1 MKGLNMKTTFTLQE
15 FFQDSELKVDFNSK
29 LKRAN
34 FNSFVK
40 MLKVFKLR
48 TNANQNLILS
58 ALVEKSLTSKNKDS
72 VFLFC
77 KTFEAVNLGIS
88 RSTLERFFFK
98 LITLGIIVKI
108 ASKEIETSKTISAY
122 AFNADKLQEFMD
134 SELKFNAYYKSIF
147 GDEKKQKSMV
157 SEKDKIEYLENLV
170 KALKQEVA
178 IRDDKIMELQK
189 GQKIYDEAEVE
200 ALNEQNSEL
209 REKLAGMVEA
219 CDKLANELKVR
230 ADDNLA
236 SLEAENA
243 KLKEE
248 LSKAKNIENL
258 QESQEYQD
266 LIESNV
272 MLKSTALRL
281 SNENEELRKEI
292 ERIKAENSN
301 TDDSEKVK
309 ELNERLMNAVQT
321 FKQQK
326 AEIEA
331 LKQQPSNDDI
341 EKIRKESDEKY
352 REKYNEMLRTQ
363 WDGKLQKKMDLLEE
377 EYESKVAAIVELQN
391 AGIDELKN
399 RIKELEAEV
408 ANNKN
413 AENVSISLGEFVE
426 KALPELNKNLNPMMR
441 EIIAEDLRKMA
452 VDFTKQ
458 YAKDSSQAQQ
468 DINNETRYETID
480 ELIPNGLELLE
491 KREAPKPIHV
501 ESYSDEQEKI
511 ESDEQEK
518 IKPIKLDKNGYPPV
532 WEQDDLPF

>member
-1 MKGLNMKTTFTLQE
+1 
-15 FFQDSELKVDFNSK
+15 
-29 LKRAN
+29 
-34 FNSFVK
+34 
-40 MLKVFKLR
+40 
-48 TNANQNLILS
+48 
-58 ALVEKSLTSKNKDS
+58 
-72 VFLFC
+72 
-77 KTFEAVNLGIS
+77 
-88 RSTLERFFFK
+88 
-98 LITLGIIVKI
+98 
-108 ASKEIETSKTISAY
+108 
-122 AFNADKLQEFMD
+122 MD

-230 ADDNLA
+230 VDDNLA

-266 LIESNV
+266 LVES
-272 MLKSTALRL
+272 K
-281 SNENEELRKEI
+281 
-292 ERIKAENSN
+292 NSN

-321 FKQQK
+321 FKQQKAEIEALKQQK

-480 ELIPNGLELLE
+480 ELVPNGLELLE

>member
-1 MKGLNMKTTFTLQE
+1 MKTTFTLQE

-108 ASKEIETSKTISAY
+108 ASKEIETSKTINAY

-147 GDEKKQKSMV
+147 GDEKKKKSMV

-230 ADDNLA
+230 VDDNLA

-272 MLKSTALRL
+272 MLESKALRL

-321 FKQQK
+321 FKQQKAEIEALKQQK

-458 YAKDSSQAQQ
+458 YAKDSS
-468 DINNETRYETID
+468 
-480 ELIPNGLELLE
+480 
-491 KREAPKPIHV
+491 
-501 ESYSDEQEKI
+501 SDEQEKI

>member
-1 MKGLNMKTTFTLQE
+1 MKNTFTLQE
-15 FFQDSELKVDFNSK
+15 LFQDSELKVDFNSK

-40 MLKVFKLR
+40 MLKVFRLR

-77 KTFEAVNLGIS
+77 KTHEAVNLGIS
-88 RSTLERFFFK
+88 RSTLERFFSK
-98 LITLGIIVKI
+98 LIALGIIVKI
-108 ASKEIETSKTISAY
+108 ASKKIEADKTINAY
-122 AFNADKLQEFMD
+122 AFNADKLQEFMG
-134 SELKFNAYYKSIF
+134 SELKFNTYYKSIF

-170 KALKQEVA
+170 EALKQEVA

-209 REKLAGMVEA
+209 REKLAEMVEA
-219 CDKLANELKVR
+219 YDKLANDLKVR
-230 ADDNLA
+230 VDSLVP
-236 SLEAENA
+236 LEAENA

-272 MLKSTALRL
+272 MLESTALRL
-281 SNENEELRKEI
+281 SNENDELRKEL
-292 ERIKAENSN
+292 ERIKTENGN
-301 TDDSEKVK
+301 ADDSEKVK
-309 ELNERLMNAVQT
+309 ELEDRLRNAVIT

-331 LKQQPSNDDI
+331 LRQQSNNVDI
-341 EKIRKESDEKY
+341 EKIREELEKEIK
-352 REKYNEMLRTQ
+352 EKYNKQLRTQ
-363 WDGKLQKKMDLLEE
+363 WDGKLQKAEDLIFKK
-377 EYESKVAAIVELQN
+377 YEDRLAATIELQN
-391 AGIDELKN
+391 AGIEEFKN
-399 RIKELEAEV
+399 RIKELETEV
-408 ANNKN
+408 ENSKN
-413 AENVSISLGEFVE
+413 AKGVSISLEEFVE
-426 KALPELNKNLNPMMR
+426 KTLPELNKNLNPMMR
-441 EIIAEDLRKMA
+441 EIIASDLRKMSSY
-452 VDFTKQ
+452 FTKQ
-458 YAKDSSQAQQ
+458 YAKDLSQSQQ
-468 DINNETRYETID
+468 ENNSETSFNVEQFV
-480 ELIPNGLELLE
+480 PKELLE
-491 KREAPKPIHV
+491 KKESVKPIPV
-501 ESYSDEQEKI
+501 EPYSDEKEKPYI
-511 ESDEQEK
+511 
-518 IKPIKLDKNGYPPV
+518 PKLDENGHPQV

>member
-1 MKGLNMKTTFTLQE
+1 MKTTFTLQE

-40 MLKVFKLR
+40 MLKVFRLR

-230 ADDNLA
+230 VDDNLA

-266 LIESNV
+266 LEVES
-272 MLKSTALRL
+272 KLRL
-281 SNENEELRKEI
+281 SNNEELRKEI

-321 FKQQK
+321 FKQQKAEIEALKQQK

-480 ELIPNGLELLE
+480 ELVPNGLELLE